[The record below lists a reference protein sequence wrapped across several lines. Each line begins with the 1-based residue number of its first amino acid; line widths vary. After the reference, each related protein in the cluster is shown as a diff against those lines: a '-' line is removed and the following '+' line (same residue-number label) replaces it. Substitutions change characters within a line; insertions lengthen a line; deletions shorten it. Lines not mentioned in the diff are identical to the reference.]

1 MAKGKTNKSLCS
13 ESMGLGNLEA
23 SVLQIIWRL
32 NKATVKDVFLELY
45 PQRKLAYTTIMTV
58 LRRLSEKGILN
69 QNKKLK
75 TYVYSPKI
83 GQVELAQNILE
94 SVVNKFEGVSLAD
107 IVINLIS
114 KGKLSKEEL
123 DALGLELDRIKQAK
137 TS

>member
-1 MAKGKTNKSLCS
+1 MAKGKTNKSLRS

-23 SVLQIIWRL
+23 SVLQIVWRL

-114 KGKLSKEEL
+114 KGKMSREEL
-123 DALGLELDRIKQAK
+123 DILGLELDRIKQAK